1 MASKLRQGLAV
12 ADRAMKAAEMH
23 LQGVA
28 QKVIAERLGCGVAT
42 VNRDLKRVLAYW
54 QEAAADSRQAWVAK
68 ELSRVALVEK
78 EAWRG
83 WRRSLRNRE
92 IVNTKKTSGDGETKA
107 EASKRTEGQAG
118 DPQFLRRVLDCSAR
132 RSELLGLN
140 APQRQEHT
148 GPNGGPIQLTAVQYT
163 DEQLSAIVSGGG
175 QGAIEA
181 AEGPSEP
188 VAVCTL
194 HESTVPGELAS

>member
-1 MASKLRQGLAV
+1 
-12 ADRAMKAAEMH
+12 MH

-42 VNRDLKRVLAYW
+42 VNRDLKKVLAYW
-54 QEAAADSRQAWVAK
+54 QEAAADSRQSWVAK
-68 ELSRVALVEK
+68 ELSRIALVET

-83 WRRSLRNRE
+83 WRRSLKNRE
-92 IVNTKKTSGDGETKA
+92 IVNTKKTSGPGETKA

-148 GPNGGPIQLTAVQYT
+148 GPAGGPIQLTAVQYT

-175 QGAIEA
+175 QGALAPPSCED
-181 AEGPSEP
+181 GPTG
-188 VAVCTL
+188 VCTL
-194 HESTVPGELAS
+194 HEQVIQGELAP